1 MKKSNAQIP
10 EGQKNIY
17 KELIKMEPLK
27 TGRILRWYPYW
38 HLETSHSKQAVD
50 CYSRQD
56 STSGTDSG
64 GNLNY

>member
-27 TGRILRWYPYW
+27 TELATSSLRG
-38 HLETSHSKQAVD
+38 
-50 CYSRQD
+50 C
-56 STSGTDSG
+56 
-64 GNLNY
+64 N